1 MGQSIIVWDIETV
14 PDLPG
19 FAAAID
25 NLLGC
30 YKAREKITIFD
41 KGIKYVSQKLGI
53 ADECL
58 KYIEPISKS
67 SEEDEEAGEL
77 HEAKEVLRIKLP
89 ADKNATLPL
98 YPGEEAFN
106 QPAPG
111 ISPKPS
117 SILRGAL
124 AAIGSVR
131 RDHLD
136 TVFA

>member
-1 MGQSIIVWDIETV
+1 MATAAERMRALRERACRGIRRLTIDEGSCSGSDLSI
-14 PDLPG
+14 G
-19 FAAAID
+19 RCCSAAMRPVD
-25 NLLGC
+25 CLFWLG
-30 YKAREKITIFD
+30 
-41 KGIKYVSQKLGI
+41 
-53 ADECL
+53 
-58 KYIEPISKS
+58 PISKS

-124 AAIGSVR
+124 AAIGSVW

-136 TVFA
+136 AVFA

>member
-1 MGQSIIVWDIETV
+1 WRSSVPNESTSYRSPKAGRLPVTGKVLIKVPPTKNEQSGQ
-14 PDLPG
+14 LPRG
-19 FAAAID
+19 
-25 NLLGC
+25 
-30 YKAREKITIFD
+30 KIF
-41 KGIKYVSQKLGI
+41 GL
-53 ADECL
+53 A
-58 KYIEPISKS
+58 IEPIPKS

-136 TVFA
+136 AVFA